1 MSSGIKKFVDYTSL
15 TAFDINEYLMNQTVM
30 VFASS
35 AARTTAF
42 STAGVTITEG
52 MVTYLLDTNMFDVW
66 DGSAWAGL
74 TVASVTASGRITTNS
89 GGQQVWVGDSPL
101 YTSAYS
107 GIYSSTNELILK
119 HASDNAIYLVS
130 KFSKINLRAGGADSL
145 IVNTNNIVQHP
156 YVPAFTVYCGYLDG
170 HAAIGDGV
178 FTATTVPLNN
188 GSHFR
193 TSGAGAYQNF
203 YAPVAGYYHFDFN
216 WTIIGGTAGYYYGA
230 YFQVDGTTTHGGY
243 VNYFK
248 HAGGNDDAA
257 ASITSNFYLAANQ
270 YVRVAINNQN
280 AVRFQFARFSGHLIG

>member
-1 MSSGIKKFVDYTSL
+1 
-15 TAFDINEYLMNQTVM
+15 
-30 VFASS
+30 
-35 AARTTAF
+35 
-42 STAGVTITEG
+42 
-52 MVTYLLDTNMFDVW
+52 
-66 DGSAWAGL
+66 
-74 TVASVTASGRITTNS
+74 
-89 GGQQVWVGDSPL
+89 
-101 YTSAYS
+101 
-107 GIYSSTNELILK
+107 
-119 HASDNAIYLVS
+119 
-130 KFSKINLRAGGADSL
+130 
-145 IVNTNNIVQHP
+145 
-156 YVPAFTVYCGYLDG
+156 VYCGYLDG